1 MTTYDVLVAAHVVGA
16 VSWVGGNTLLQ
27 ISGSRVAKRNNP
39 AELEGFVS
47 DLNYL
52 TPRWFIP
59 VSLWTVVFGIAA
71 TIDGPWSFGDP
82 WISAGLTMFVI
93 SFLIGIA
100 YLAPNSEKLAEIGE
114 NEGVASAAYTAQ
126 LGKILFAS
134 RIELALLWI
143 IVLVMVL
150 KPG

>member
-27 ISGSRVAKRNNP
+27 ITGTRVAKRHNP
-39 AELEGFVS
+39 DELEGFVG

-71 TIDGPWSFGDP
+71 TIEGPWGFGDP

-93 SFLIGIA
+93 SFLIGAA
-100 YLAPNSEKLAEIGE
+100 YLGPNSEKLAKIGE
-114 NEGVASAAYTAQ
+114 SEGVASEAYTTQ

-134 RIELALLWI
+134 RIELVLLWV
-143 IVLVMVL
+143 IVIVMVL